1 MTGIAVSVVTQF
13 VDSES
18 DFVKGRFFFAYTI
31 TISNRGDRAA
41 QLLNRHWIIT
51 NGEGEVREVKGPGVV
66 GEQPRITPTRDYSYS
81 SACVLETPVG
91 SMQGAYEFQ
100 TDEGQRFLVSI
111 PMFTLSVP
119 NAVH

>member
-1 MTGIAVSVVTQF
+1 VTGIEVSVATQF

-18 DFVKGRFFFAYTI
+18 DFVNRRFFFAYTI
-31 TISNRGDRAA
+31 TITNRGIGAA

-66 GEQPRITPTRDYSYS
+66 GEQPRITPMRQYSYT

-100 TDEGQRFLVSI
+100 TDAGQRFLVAI

>member
-1 MTGIAVSVVTQF
+1 MTGIEVSVVSVF

-18 DFVKGRFFFAYTI
+18 DLVNRRFFFAYTI
-31 TISNRGDRAA
+31 TITNRGVRAA

-66 GEQPRITPTRDYSYS
+66 GEQPRITPTREYSYS

-100 TDEGQRFLVSI
+100 TDEGQRFSVAI

>member
-1 MTGIAVSVVTQF
+1 MTGIEVSVATLF

-18 DFVKGRFFFAYTI
+18 DLVNRRFFFAYTI
-31 TISNRGDRAA
+31 TIANRGVRAA

-66 GEQPRITPTRDYSYS
+66 GEQPRITPTREYSYS

-91 SMQGAYEFQ
+91 RMQGAYEFQ
-100 TDEGQRFLVSI
+100 TDEGQRFSVAI

>member
-1 MTGIAVSVVTQF
+1 MTGIEVSVATQF

-31 TISNRGDRAA
+31 TIANRGSRAA
-41 QLLNRHWIIT
+41 QLLNRHWVIT
-51 NGEGEVREVKGPGVV
+51 NGEGEMREVKGPGVV
-66 GEQPRITPTRDYSYS
+66 GEQPRITPAREYSYT

-91 SMQGAYEFQ
+91 SMQGTYEFQ
-100 TDEGQRFLVSI
+100 TDEGQRFLVAI